1 MSRSRI
7 AKSYLKQAVI
17 QTTLLNYRTFHR
29 NHRKLVIKQSVDKFS
44 LKAQHLA
51 QLHELDELLAFSQK
65 VFTGQQ
71 QYLAQRIQELLD
83 LCAEDEEVV
92 ASASSL
98 KSMLLFLLKLTH
110 FSPPGMTVS
119 EDGWFHLHWK
129 KDNFYS
135 MTLRFKKNSDLD
147 YAIFLPSQHVDKP
160 IILSGNMNVLDFIE
174 QLIAKN
180 NVISQLVRE

>member
-7 AKSYLKQAVI
+7 AKSFLKQSVV
-17 QTTLLNYRTFHR
+17 QTTLLNYHTFHR
-29 NHRKLVIKQSVDKFS
+29 NHRKLVIKQLVDKFS

-51 QLHELDELLAFSQK
+51 QLHELDELLGFSQK

-71 QYLAQRIQELLD
+71 HYLAQRIQELLD

-129 KDNFYS
+129 KESFHLV
-135 MTLRFKKNSDLD
+135 TLRFKAEHLD
-147 YAIFLPSQHVDKP
+147 YVVFLPSQESNHP
-160 IILSGNMNVLDFIE
+160 IVLNGKIGVLDFHQVFVE
-174 QLIAKN
+174 QTSAIRNLI
-180 NVISQLVRE
+180 VGY

>member
-1 MSRSRI
+1 MSRNRI
-7 AKSYLKQAVI
+7 AKSYLKQAVV

-51 QLHELDELLAFSQK
+51 PLHELDELLAFSQEI
-65 VFTGQQ
+65 FTGQQ

-98 KSMLLFLLKLTH
+98 KSMLLFLLKLTR

-129 KDNFYS
+129 KESFYS
-135 MTLRFKKNSDLD
+135 MTLRFKEDKEVD
-147 YAIFLPSQHVDKP
+147 YAMFLPSQHVDKP
-160 IILSGNMNVLDFIE
+160 IIFSGNMNVLDFIE

-180 NVISQLVRE
+180 NVINQLVRS